1 MYYKLDDDIMDNK
14 SEDNSGFAELRVY
27 VLVIKFTYLLN
38 FYIYIYIYMQE
49 KKITTARLFE
59 KRDMDDF

>member
-38 FYIYIYIYMQE
+38 FYIYICKR
-49 KKITTARLFE
+49 KK
-59 KRDMDDF
+59 

>member
-38 FYIYIYIYMQE
+38 FYIYMQE

>member
-38 FYIYIYIYMQE
+38 FYIYTQE

>member
-38 FYIYIYIYMQE
+38 FYIYMQE

-59 KRDMDDF
+59 KRDMNDF